1 MLQEARDNRNMPF
14 LKRGM
19 HCDCDGR
26 FAHLTSGNSTH
37 LRVRFDGNKFT
48 SNVHPWWQMTYYA
61 ADGSVIAD
69 YKQAK

>member
-19 HCDCDGR
+19 RCDCNGKPGR
-26 FAHLTSGNSTH
+26 VTGGNSTH
-37 LRVRFDGNKFT
+37 LRMRFDGNKFT
-48 SNVHPWWQMTYYA
+48 STIHPKWEMTYYA
-61 ADGSVIAD
+61 EDGSVIMD